1 MDLMDFVLEARK
13 SPTRLNIKAETP
25 EDDAEEGGDPSANVP
40 EDPEEETEPV
50 AEDNAD
56 DEDDDADDPSQNVP
70 TDDAEEEEPAE
81 DDNADDP
88 SANVPTDDEGDQGGE
103 EDPQPGTSVNMGANA
118 NDDADDPSAN
128 VPTDDEGAGTPPAD
142 EPQPAADTTPQP
154 TGGEQPGGAGGALNI
169 NANQADD
176 AATANTDDFSAGV
189 PDPDAGGDDQGGNPP
204 ADQGAGNDP
213 NAGAQGA
220 DNPAGANPTA
230 GDQGAQD
237 NDPNAQGAD
246 GQQDPNNPDA
256 NAEGEEGGD
265 DELAGDDGSDIDNM
279 DSSNSFSNAS
289 DNGEDTKNITETDK
303 KNNIIILRNAY
314 VKLYSEVNAFIG
326 KMQNT
331 RKDSILSV
339 ATYAQVK
346 DNMEKLRSFL
356 MDYIC
361 IYYDTNEY
369 EINLFNFEYIMQH
382 IRVNIKMLAK
392 MKEGKT
398 KLGLLN
404 SISEL
409 KKKK

>member
-1 MDLMDFVLEARK
+1 MDLMDFVMEARK
-13 SPTRLNIKAETP
+13 SPTRLNIKAEDTP
-25 EDDAEEGGDPSANVP
+25 QEENESDPSANVP
-40 EDPEEETEPV
+40 EDPEEDDTEAV
-50 AEDNAD
+50 AEDNRE
-56 DEDDDADDPSQNVP
+56 DEDADDPSQNVP
-70 TDDAEEEEPAE
+70 TDDAEDNPEE

-88 SANVPTDDEGDQGGE
+88 SANVPTDDA
-103 EDPQPGTSVNMGANA
+103 EDEPQPGTSVNMGANA
-118 NDDADDPSAN
+118 NDDTADDPSAN

-189 PDPDAGGDDQGGNPP
+189 PDPDAGGDDQGGDTPP
-204 ADQGAGNDP
+204 ADQGAADP
-213 NAGAQGA
+213 NAQGA
-220 DNPAGANPTA
+220 DNPAGANPPPG
-230 GDQGAQD
+230 GDQG
-237 NDPNAQGAD
+237 NDPNNPNAQGAD
-246 GQQDPNNPDA
+246 GQQDPNNPD
-256 NAEGEEGGD
+256 GGD
-265 DELAGDDGSDIDNM
+265 GMGGEDDLAGDNGEDIDNM
-279 DSSNSFSNAS
+279 DSTNSFSAAS

-331 RKDSILSV
+331 RKDSVLSV

-369 EINLFNFEYIMQH
+369 EINLFNFEYILQH
-382 IRVNIKMLAK
+382 IRVNIKMIAK
-392 MKEGKT
+392 MKEGKA
-398 KLGLLN
+398 KLGLIN

-409 KKKK
+409 KKKKR